1 MELSEKLIETWNTI
15 SYILKPE
22 RLFRNLSY
30 NEQTICSLLYR
41 AQKEM
46 TATDL
51 IEQTS
56 LLKSQ
61 MNKIMNSLEQKDVIQ
76 RIRSE
81 EDKRKIVVELTDYG
95 KEIYRKEHQSVLEI
109 SNHIIEQLGTKKSEQ
124 LISLMEEALD
134 IIEKGDKK

>member
-22 RLFRNLSY
+22 RLFRDLSY